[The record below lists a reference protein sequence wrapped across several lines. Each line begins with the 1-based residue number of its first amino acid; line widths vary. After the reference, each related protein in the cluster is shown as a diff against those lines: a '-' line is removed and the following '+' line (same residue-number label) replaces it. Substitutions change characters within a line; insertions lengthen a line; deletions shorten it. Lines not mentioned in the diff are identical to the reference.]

1 MASSN
6 NHTNNI
12 SSTNSLPP
20 SLAASLASTKVA
32 YKQLG
37 RSGLRVSVPILGAMS
52 IGHKAWQP
60 WVVDDEAAVH
70 RLLGGAFDR
79 GLNTWDT
86 ANVYSNGESEALIG
100 RALRALDIPRHKV
113 VLLSKCCGYV
123 GESPDVNNIRFPQMK
138 TTRDYVNQG
147 GLSRTAIFTA
157 VDASLERLQTDYLDL
172 LQIHRFDPTV
182 PVEETMEALHDL
194 VKSGKVRYI
203 GASSMWTYQFAQ
215 MQFCAEKR
223 GWTKFVSM
231 QNHYSL
237 CYRCV
242 FLSSFKTRGLT
253 SPREEEREM
262 NKFCAETGV
271 GLIPW
276 APLYRGHLAR
286 PIDQGNTER
295 ARESLR
301 TGRWKDMTGADPEIV
316 TRVQQLAERK
326 GWKMSQVALA
336 WVIQKGTIPIVGF
349 SNLERIDEA
358 VAVTGKELTEEEMR
372 WLEEPYVPKAIVG
385 HS

>member
-1 MASSN
+1 MASNNSN
-6 NHTNNI
+6 
-12 SSTNSLPP
+12 SNSIPP
-20 SLAASLASTKVA
+20 SLATSIASTNVV

-60 WVVDDEAAVH
+60 WVVDSEDAVY

-100 RALRALDIPRHKV
+100 RALKALKIPRHKV

-123 GESPDVNNIRFPQMK
+123 GESPDVNHIRYPQMK

-147 GLSRTAIFTA
+147 GLSRTAIFNA
-157 VDASLERLQTDYLDL
+157 VEASLRRLQTDYLDL

-182 PVEETMEALHDL
+182 PIEETMEALHDL

-237 CYRCV
+237 CYR
-242 FLSSFKTRGLT
+242 
-253 SPREEEREM
+253 REEEREM

-276 APLYRGHLAR
+276 ASLYRGHLAR
-286 PIDQGNTER
+286 PLDQGNTVR
-295 ARESLR
+295 ACESIRNGL
-301 TGRWKDMTGADPEIV
+301 WKDMTGADPEIV
-316 TRVQQLAERK
+316 TRVQELAERK

-349 SNLERIDEA
+349 SSLERIEEA
-358 VAVTGKELTEEEMR
+358 VAVTGKELTDEEMR